1 MGGNCDQGKEN
12 IAIKEDTMEERI
24 QKVLRSVFA
33 SHEGDFDVFFGPTE
47 IAGWD
52 SLNHLNLVMA
62 LQDEF
67 NIQLDFEEMLEIK
80 AVGDIHSIITRKM
93 K

>member
-12 IAIKEDTMEERI
+12 IMIKEDTMEERV

-33 SHEGDFDVFFGPTE
+33 SHEGSFDVSFGPTE

-67 NIQLDFEEMLEIK
+67 NIQLGFEEMLEIK
-80 AVGDIHSIITRKM
+80 VVGDIYSIITRKM